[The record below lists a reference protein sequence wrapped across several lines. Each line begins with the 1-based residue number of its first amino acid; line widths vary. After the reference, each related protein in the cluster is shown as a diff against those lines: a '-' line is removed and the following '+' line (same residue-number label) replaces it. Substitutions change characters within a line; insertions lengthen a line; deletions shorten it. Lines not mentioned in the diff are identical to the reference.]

1 MPTRVALYSDPDI
14 AAAWD
19 GFADLAAQ
27 LSYGNFVPAVSW
39 LDEWRQSAVAPA
51 IQEVISGTKTPQEAV
66 DWLVTETDRI
76 RNQ

>member
-14 AAAWD
+14 AAAWN

-27 LSYGNFVPAVSW
+27 LNYGEFVPSVSW
-39 LDEWRQSAVAPA
+39 LDEWRHSVATS
-51 IQEVISGTKTPQEAV
+51 IQDVINGTKTPQEAV

-76 RNQ
+76 RAQ